1 MFDGQRDS
9 DGGILPVRRRL
20 RLRKKAGDERDR
32 RKQEYSPPP
41 VKKRLKKVQSEK
53 RKQEYSPPP
62 VKKRLKKVQSVQSE
76 KRKHEYSQSPVR
88 KRLRVEGVKQPL
100 RDDASAEIHLRRPG
114 IIRSPS
120 VQHPHSIVLGEEGG
134 GLKRAANSDAAYLSS
149 RNMGLQSE
157 ASTSGSVPHLQHKSL
172 PPPPAQAALHT
183 SPASTRVRGVFSCR
197 SCPNRFP
204 SYESL
209 EYHQNLKTR
218 ALRKCKI
225 PVKRFTTDLHLAV
238 CPVRTCCYSSN
249 KVGDMEEH
257 LTKRHR
263 QAGKQYLAGEG
274 GSIRDLYV
282 ILKHSP
288 SERGVISC
296 PACQRHF
303 MSRYSLERH
312 QDEACRGYGQ
322 HCCVI
327 CAAYFRDRR
336 QMMNHMTT
344 AHPPPPGVTITGM
357 FMGGRRNRELVQK
370 TYRERSERSI
380 NASVVDTLAQFTFI
394 PELPVVTSASE
405 FFTPSTSAGLTWL
418 IQRARSLSGNSI
430 LRLNASTLI
439 RKGSSKVLLLFDTQA
454 ELITF
459 PASESPDV
467 VSRR

>member
-1 MFDGQRDS
+1 MFDRQRDPDDS
-9 DGGILPVRRRL
+9 ISPVRRRL
-20 RLRKKAGDERDR
+20 SSRMKSKR
-32 RKQEYSPPP
+32 EYSLSP
-41 VKKRLKKVQSEK
+41 VKKRPKKNKVKMRVESEK
-53 RKQEYSPPP
+53 RK
-62 VKKRLKKVQSVQSE
+62 R
-76 KRKHEYSQSPVR
+76 EYSQSPVR
-88 KRLRVEGVKQPL
+88 KRLKKNRVKTKAESEKRKREYSQSPVRKRLKVKRAGQFL
-100 RDDASAEIHLRRPG
+100 QDDVSSVTAGHPTPSAFNNESGGLRRATNSKIVYP
-114 IIRSPS
+114 SP
-120 VQHPHSIVLGEEGG
+120 
-134 GLKRAANSDAAYLSS
+134 
-149 RNMGLQSE
+149 NMELQT
-157 ASTSGSVPHLQHKSL
+157 AVSTSGSISNLQHVPAPR
-172 PPPPAQAALHT
+172 PPEQPALHISPT
-183 SPASTRVRGVFSCR
+183 SARVRGAYACR